1 MIYKMGLSSNF
12 YYLDPYLSPKLD
24 ISLGVAGL
32 TYFKSLE
39 NVYSL
44 IINLNENNKGRKLER
59 HWKYNSNNKNNFEHI
74 GYSKC

>member
-1 MIYKMGLSSNF
+1 MGLSSNF
-12 YYLDPYLSPKLD
+12 YYLDPYLSPELN

-44 IINLNENNKGRKLER
+44 IINSNENNKGRKLER
-59 HWKYNSNNKNNFEHI
+59 H
-74 GYSKC
+74 